1 MDIGPRVASLGGGV
15 RLGFPTIE
23 LGGEVSGYRRGGNGV
38 EAIPEPAHQLDPLV
52 GYQSATV
59 C

>member
-23 LGGEVSGYRRGGNGV
+23 LGGEVSGYRRGL
-38 EAIPEPAHQLDPLV
+38 A
-52 GYQSATV
+52 
-59 C
+59 

>member
-23 LGGEVSGYRRGGNGV
+23 LGGEVSGYRRGGIGPRLSQSRPISSIRSS
-38 EAIPEPAHQLDPLV
+38 AGILHQFR
-52 GYQSATV
+52 
-59 C
+59 